1 MNVPQKQAA
10 RKFVEYWTFQSGSER
25 EKIRT
30 PSVLK
35 P

>member
-25 EKIRT
+25 ED
-30 PSVLK
+30 SYAECA
-35 P
+35 